1 MILPANLHEEGNI
14 RIDDRHVHE
23 SAGEVLQA
31 RIRSSVPRFLD
42 APVSEPSPY
51 ASKFSLLVL
60 VQFVLK
66 VVIHLAGPVQRQ

>member
-1 MILPANLHEEGNI
+1 VILPANLHEEGNI

-31 RIRSSVPRFLD
+31 RIRSSVPSFLD

-51 ASKFSLLVL
+51 KSKVQLTRIDLVR
-60 VQFVLK
+60 
-66 VVIHLAGPVQRQ
+66 A

>member
-31 RIRSSVPRFLD
+31 RIRSSVPSLD

-51 ASKFSLLVL
+51 KSKVQLTRIDLVR
-60 VQFVLK
+60 
-66 VVIHLAGPVQRQ
+66 A